1 MKKRYWKE
9 DSVYP
14 KVLLLS
20 MKFIQYF
27 VTALIALLLAYLFMN
42 QVYGLFVPQG
52 IGVVHPFDSSN
63 IYSIII
69 YYSLVIVV
77 GIVTAF
83 QTNQFNDVKKL
94 NIIESTLI
102 TGGVF
107 TLTYILISQVYK
119 FIAFGFTVSESET
132 VRGSD
137 VPINFCLLITLV
149 ISSNIIRIIQN
160 K

>member
-1 MKKRYWKE
+1 MIIDSHCHLNYE
-9 DSVYP
+9 DSNKDIDSLIKNADLNNVKIFLNISTKHEDFKILKKTSLKYENVYYT
-14 KVLLLS
+14 L
-20 MKFIQYF
+20 
-27 VTALIALLLAYLFMN
+27 
-42 QVYGLFVPQG
+42 G
-52 IGVVHPFDSSN
+52 IHPHES
-63 IYSIII
+63 
-69 YYSLVIVV
+69 
-77 GIVTAF
+77 F